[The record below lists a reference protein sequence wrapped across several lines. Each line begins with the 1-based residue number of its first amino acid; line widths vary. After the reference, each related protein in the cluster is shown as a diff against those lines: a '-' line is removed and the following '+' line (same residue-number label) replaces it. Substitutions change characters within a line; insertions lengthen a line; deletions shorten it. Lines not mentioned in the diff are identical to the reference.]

1 MKKLLKISSAIILTL
16 AIGVSAVACGSNA
29 ETKESKTSSA
39 QQTTSSDAG
48 AGAKADTK
56 NVKEILFGVAPGPYG
71 DMAKLAIQPELEKK
85 GYTVKLVE
93 FSDYVQPNLA
103 LGNDEV
109 NVNLFQHS
117 VYLENFSKEHQ
128 LELSS
133 VISVPTAS
141 MGIFSKKIK
150 KIEELPSGAT
160 VTLPNDVPNLARAL
174 RFLVQVNLITLKPDI
189 DLTKASEKDIAE
201 NPKNLKFTP
210 AEAAQLPR
218 TLDSAD
224 IAIINGNYAISAG
237 LSLADA
243 VAKEKLTEPYKNVI
257 AVRTADKDAQFVK
270 DIEEIVR
277 SEAFRTVI
285 LDNKNI
291 FKDFD
296 FPEWFQKTK

>member
-1 MKKLLKISSAIILTL
+1 MNKILKTGIAGVLTL
-16 AIGVSAVACGSNA
+16 ALGLGFTACGN
-29 ETKESKTSSA
+29 SKSSQNSAYPTS
-39 QQTTSSDAG
+39 QQTSGTQSSDS
-48 AGAKADTK
+48 D
-56 NVKEILFGVAPGPYG
+56 NVKEIVFGVAPGPYG
-71 DMAKLAIQPELEKK
+71 DMTRLAIQPELEKK
-85 GYTVKLVE
+85 GYTVKIME

-103 LGNDEV
+103 LGNGEI

-117 VYLENFSKEHQ
+117 VYLENFAKEHK
-128 LELSS
+128 LELSP

-141 MGIFSKKIK
+141 MGIFSKKYK
-150 KIEELPSGAT
+150 KLEELPEGST

-201 NPKNLKFTP
+201 NPKKLKFTP

-224 IAIINGNYAISAG
+224 IAIINGNFAISAG
-237 LSLADA
+237 LNLADA
-243 VAKEKLTEPYKNVI
+243 VAKEKLDESYKNII

-270 DIEEIVR
+270 DIEEIVK
-277 SEAFRTVI
+277 SQEFKTVI
-285 LDNKNI
+285 LDSKNI

-296 FPEWFQKTK
+296 FPEWFSK